1 MALFTVMDFETPG
14 DNLFSRNFC
23 RAGYYT
29 DETLRMGWFKKKS
42 EVKTSGIAYFLKNI
56 VIK

>member
-1 MALFTVMDFETPG
+1 MALFMVMDFETPG

-29 DETLRMGWFKKKS
+29 DGNPQNGL
-42 EVKTSGIAYFLKNI
+42 VLKGEG
-56 VIK
+56 